1 MPSALSFTDDQI
13 DAIMRAATPLSPD
26 DRSSFL
32 EEIAAK
38 LDGKVLGD
46 GIVFRAIRE
55 IQGRYLN
62 PPEKLAPG
70 PRAEHANAKS

>member
-1 MPSALSFTDDQI
+1 
-13 DAIMRAATPLSPD
+13 MRAATPIPPG

-46 GIVFRAIRE
+46 GIVFRTIRE
-55 IQGRYLN
+55 IQGRYLTTS
-62 PPEKLAPG
+62 ERLAPG
-70 PRAEHANAKS
+70 PRAEHANAR